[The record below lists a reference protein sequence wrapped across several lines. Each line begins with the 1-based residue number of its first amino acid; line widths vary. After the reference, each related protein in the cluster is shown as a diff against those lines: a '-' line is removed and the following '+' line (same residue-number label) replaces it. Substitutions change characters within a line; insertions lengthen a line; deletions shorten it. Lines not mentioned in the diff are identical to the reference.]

1 MNLAEREILQKIDQ
15 IVLNA
20 TGDELK
26 KIQQIDLQTQL
37 DGLSF
42 HESYMN
48 SKSITSQS
56 IQQKSKK
63 SRK

>member
-1 MNLAEREILQKIDQ
+1 MNLAEREILKKIDQ

-20 TGDELK
+20 NGDELK

-42 HESYMN
+42 HEAYVN
-48 SKSITSQS
+48 SKSIASQS
-56 IQQKSKK
+56 IQQKSKE

>member
-20 TGDELK
+20 NGDELK

-42 HESYMN
+42 HESYVK
-48 SKSITSQS
+48 SKSIASQS
-56 IQQKSKK
+56 IQQKSKESK
-63 SRK
+63 K